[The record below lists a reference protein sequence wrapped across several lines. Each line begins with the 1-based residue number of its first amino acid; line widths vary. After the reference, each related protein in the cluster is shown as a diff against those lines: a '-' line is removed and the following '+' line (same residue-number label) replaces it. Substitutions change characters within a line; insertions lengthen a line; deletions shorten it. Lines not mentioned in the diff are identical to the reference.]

1 MKSTFWGQ
9 FDMIKYQYI
18 VDNISSDSCT
28 TRAHYHSCYEL
39 IYYFRGN
46 GYNHFMPS
54 KNPQQHKTLVYDT
67 RIIPKKSQRFEV
79 EPNRFIIYK
88 PYTIHSET
96 LTGASEVFA
105 IVFIAPEEWEIGTCL
120 SSDIDG
126 RIAKIVEKI
135 RREYQ
140 NKKFGYNTA
149 INALLTQLIIH
160 IKRQTLDNQK
170 ENPSIQQAI
179 NFLDDY
185 YTTEIDLHHL
195 AHSIGYSLDHFRF
208 LFKESTGIAPKKY
221 ILQKRLA
228 LAKKQIS
235 HSELPLTEIAENCGY
250 DDYYQFA
257 TYFKKEVGIS
267 PSQYR
272 KNKKQPQTKK

>member
-1 MKSTFWGQ
+1 MV
-9 FDMIKYQYI
+9 KYQYI
-18 VDNISSDSCT
+18 VDNAFSKSNT

-46 GYNHFMPS
+46 GINNYMPL
-54 KNPQQHKTLVYDT
+54 KKPQQPRTLVYDT
-67 RIIPKKSQRFEV
+67 YINPKKRNQFEV
-79 EPNRFIIYK
+79 TDNSFILYK
-88 PYTIHSET
+88 PFTVHNEL

-105 IVFIAPEEWEIGTCL
+105 IVFIAPEEWEIDTCL
-120 SSDIDG
+120 LNDIDG
-126 RIAKIVEKI
+126 RVSKIIEKI
-135 RREYQ
+135 RKEYK
-140 NKKFGYNTA
+140 NKKYGYNIT
-149 INALLTQLIIH
+149 INALLTQLVIQ

-195 AHSIGYSLDHFRF
+195 AQSIGYSLDHFRF
-208 LFKESTGIAPKKY
+208 LFKDATGIAPKKY
-221 ILQKRLA
+221 ILQKRLS

-235 HSELPLTEIAENCGY
+235 HSDLPLTEIASSCGY

-257 TYFKKEVGIS
+257 TYFKKEIGVS

-272 KNKKQPQTKK
+272 KNKKTQSSTKKS